1 MAWGPPWLRSGEG
14 FGALSASLAAARR
27 AAYGHGHARE
37 VPTVVVGSL
46 VAVWLGGLAFDLF
59 RGTRGWV
66 DLAGT
71 ATGWDR
77 TGLATACLVV
87 AVVGAGG
94 LVAGTVALARG
105 RITAHAPTEVVDRA
119 VTGAWLATTAGAV
132 VAHGLPLVLLNG
144 QFVLALVS
152 DPFGRG
158 WDLFGTADR
167 AIDYSPLSASGVGI
181 AQIVLATAG
190 ACWGVVVA
198 ARSLAG
204 DRARRLEPR
213 AAQRVLW
220 LTGGVCAG
228 TAVAIVALLSTNLE

>member
-1 MAWGPPWLRSGEG
+1 M
-14 FGALSASLAAARR
+14 
-27 AAYGHGHARE
+27 
-37 VPTVVVGSL
+37 
-46 VAVWLGGLAFDLF
+46 
-59 RGTRGWV
+59 
-66 DLAGT
+66 
-71 ATGWDR
+71 
-77 TGLATACLVV
+77 
-87 AVVGAGG
+87 
-94 LVAGTVALARG
+94 
-105 RITAHAPTEVVDRA
+105 
-119 VTGAWLATTAGAV
+119 
-132 VAHGLPLVLLNG
+132 AHGLPLVLLNG

-204 DRARRLEPR
+204 DPARRLEPR